1 MAKEWWR
8 GNLAPREFALSLAG
22 LATYSVLL
30 VGGRLFVEE
39 NDPAWQRGVLA
50 ALIIAVALVTVGV
63 LFRSAR
69 RTKEVD
75 RVVVA
80 EATSWSFFA
89 TMSAA
94 LTYGLLE
101 SFTNAPRLSMWSV
114 WMFGMTAWVVASRL
128 FARKLF

>member
-8 GNLAPREFALSLAG
+8 GNLAPREFALSVAG

-30 VGGRLFVEE
+30 VGGRLVVQA
-39 NDPAWQRGVLA
+39 NDPAWQRGLLA
-50 ALIIAVALVTVGV
+50 ALIIAVALATVGV

-69 RTKEVD
+69 RTREVD
-75 RVVVA
+75 RAVVA

-89 TMSAA
+89 TMAA
-94 LTYGLLE
+94 VLTYGLLE

-114 WMFGMTAWVVASRL
+114 WMFGMTGWALSSVL
-128 FARKLF
+128 FRRKLY